1 MITNESITRQG
12 GVSRARLAP
21 MEPVLQI
28 TDDGGVRTLTLNRP
42 AAYNS
47 LTIELKDQLLAAL
60 HAAAAGPSVR
70 AVVLTGA
77 GKAFC
82 AGQDLKEHVALLAAG
97 DPAPLRTVDEHY
109 NPITLAIARMPKP
122 VIAAVNGMAAGAGAS
137 FAYAADLRIA
147 GRSAR
152 FLMAFANIGLSAD
165 SGGSWTLPRLI
176 GYGRAM
182 EMMLLATPV
191 DAERALAIGM
201 VNQVVP
207 DEEVVKTAHQLA
219 GRMAAGPTTAY
230 ARIKAAMLVA
240 AGTDLDGALAEE
252 SAGQAAAGAT
262 QDHKA
267 AVEAFVAKQSPTF
280 LGR

>member
-1 MITNESITRQG
+1 MITIESITRQNHW
-12 GVSRARLAP
+12 SHARLAP
-21 MEPVLQI
+21 MAPVLLI

-47 LTIELKDQLLAAL
+47 LTTELKTDLLAAL
-60 HAAAAGPSVR
+60 HAAAADPSVR

-82 AGQDLKEHVALLAAG
+82 AGQDLKEHVALLASG

-147 GRSAR
+147 GASAK

-201 VNQVVP
+201 VNRVVP
-207 DEEVVKTAHQLA
+207 DEDVVKVAHELA

-262 QDHKA
+262 EDHKA
-267 AVEAFVAKQSPTF
+267 AVEAFVAKQPPTF
-280 LGR
+280 IGR

>member
-1 MITNESITRQG
+1 MITIESITRQG
-12 GVSRARLAP
+12 KVSRARLAA
-21 MEPVLQI
+21 MAPVLLI
-28 TDDGGVRTLTLNRP
+28 TDGGGVRTLTLNRP

-47 LTIELKDQLLAAL
+47 LTTELKDDLLAAL
-60 HAAAAGPSVR
+60 RTAAADPLVR

-147 GRSAR
+147 GTSAK

-182 EMMLLATPV
+182 EMMLLAAPV
-191 DAERALAIGM
+191 DAARALAIGM

-207 DEEVVKTAHQLA
+207 DEDVVKIAHELA
-219 GRMAAGPTTAY
+219 SRMAAGPTTAY
-230 ARIKAAMLVA
+230 ARIKAAMLVS
-240 AGTDLDGALAEE
+240 AGTDLDGALGEE

-267 AVEAFVAKQSPTF
+267 AVEAFVAKQPPTF
-280 LGR
+280 VGR

>member
-1 MITNESITRQG
+1 MITIESITRKG
-12 GVSRARLAP
+12 KVSRARLAP
-21 MEPVLQI
+21 MAPVLLI

-47 LTIELKDQLLAAL
+47 LTIELKTDLLAAL
-60 HAAAAGPSVR
+60 HAAAADASVR

-82 AGQDLKEHVALLAAG
+82 AGQDLKEHVALLTAG

-147 GRSAR
+147 GTSAK

-191 DAERALAIGM
+191 DAARALAIGM

-207 DEEVVKTAHQLA
+207 DEDVVKIAHELA

-267 AVEAFVAKQSPTF
+267 AVEAFVAKQPPTF
-280 LGR
+280 IGR